1 MILPSNLAD
10 VAALVSTA
18 MTTIQR
24 SKTEG
29 QAKKA

>member
-18 MTTIQR
+18 MSTIQ
-24 SKTEG
+24 K
-29 QAKKA
+29 AKAHAEKA